1 MKQLVKEIE
10 VKVRFS
16 EVDSMGIIWHG
27 AYVKYFED
35 AREAFGKEF
44 GLGYL
49 YMHSNGFYAPLVD
62 LSFQFKKPLKYDDL
76 LLVKITYIPTEA
88 AKIIFEY
95 EIRNA
100 ETGELCTTGKSVQV
114 FLDADYQLALFN
126 PPFYEKWKQSH
137 EINCHELHELT
148 RINIEKWKK

>member
-1 MKQLVKEIE
+1 MKHLVKEIE

-49 YMHSNGFYAPLVD
+49 FIHSHGFYAPLVE
-62 LSFQFKKPLKYDDL
+62 LNLKYKQPLKYDDIM
-76 LLVKITYIPTEA
+76 LVKITYIPTEA
-88 AKIIFEY
+88 AKITFEY

-114 FLDADYQLALFN
+114 FLDSNYQLVLFN
-126 PPFYEKWKQSH
+126 PTFYEKWKNRH
-137 EINCHELHELT
+137 ECT
-148 RINIEKWKK
+148 K

>member
-1 MKQLVKEIE
+1 MNKLVEEIE

-35 AREAFGKEF
+35 AREAFGKKYN
-44 GLGYL
+44 LGYL
-49 YMHSNGFYAPLVD
+49 YMHSNGFYAPLVE
-62 LSFQFKKPLKYDDL
+62 LNFQYKQPLKYDDL
-76 LLVKITYIPTEA
+76 MLVKISYIPTEA
-88 AKIIFEY
+88 AKILFEY

-114 FLDADYQLALFN
+114 FLDANYQLVLFN
-126 PPFYEKWKQSH
+126 PPFYTKWK
-137 EINCHELHELT
+137 
-148 RINIEKWKK
+148 EKHYNG

>member
-27 AYVKYFED
+27 AYAKYFED

-44 GLGYL
+44 GFGYL
-49 YMHSNGFYAPLVD
+49 FIHDNGFYAPLVE
-62 LSFQFKKPLKYDDL
+62 LNLQYKKPLKYEDVMW
-76 LLVKITYIPTEA
+76 VKITYIPTDA
-88 AKIIFEY
+88 AKIVFEY

-114 FLDADYQLALFN
+114 FLDKQYQLVLFT
-126 PPFYEKWKQSH
+126 PPFYQEWKQSH
-137 EINCHELHELT
+137 EI
-148 RINIEKWKK
+148 I